1 MIEADR
7 TAVLITGGSGLVG
20 RYLTSALLG
29 QGFNVSH
36 LSRGT
41 GQFGK
46 VRVHRWDP
54 EKRILD
60 PAILQS
66 VDYIIH
72 LAGANLGESRWTENR
87 KREIISS
94 RVGSANLLYDTVSQ
108 NGIKLKGFISA
119 SGISYYGTVTSE
131 QIFTEKDPPSD
142 DFLSEVCRKW
152 EEAAGL
158 FDKTGVRTVKIRT
171 AMALEKNDPALTKMM
186 MPSKFGFLGATGSGK
201 QYMPWIHIQDL
212 CGIYLKAIQ
221 DETMSGP
228 YNAVSPQHVTHIQF
242 IKTLGAVI
250 QKPVVPVPLPG
261 LALKAVYGEMADL
274 VLKGS
279 RVSSEKIRNAGYE
292 FRFGDLKNAL
302 ENVLKY

>member
-1 MIEADR
+1 MKEADR
-7 TAVLITGGSGLVG
+7 TTVLITGGSGLVG
-20 RYLTSALLG
+20 RYLTSVLLE

-41 GQFGK
+41 DQFGK
-46 VRVHRWDP
+46 VRVHKWDP
-54 EKRILD
+54 AKKILD
-60 PAILQS
+60 PIILQS

-72 LAGANLGESRWTENR
+72 LAGANLGESRWTEKR

-94 RVGSANLLYDTVSQ
+94 RVDSAILLYNTVSQ

-131 QIFTEKDPPSD
+131 HIFTEKDPPSN
-142 DFLSEVCRKW
+142 DFLGQVCRKW
-152 EEAAGL
+152 EEAAEL
-158 FDKTGVRTVKIRT
+158 FEQAGVRTVKIRT
-171 AMALEKNDPALTKMM
+171 AIALEKNDPALTKMM
-186 MPSKFGFLGATGSGK
+186 MPSKFGFLGGTGSGK

-228 YNAVSPQHVTHIQF
+228 YNAVAPQHITHMEF
-242 IKTLGAVI
+242 IRTLAAVI
-250 QKPVVPVPLPG
+250 KKPVVPVPLPG

-274 VLKGS
+274 VLRGS

-292 FRFGDLKNAL
+292 FRFGDLENAL